1 METNNNTWMTHGK
14 HGNDRGDWPLS
25 IVVFEDDPYHFRL
38 LQHHLTAMNPN
49 HEIMGPLTTTEAG
62 KAFFSYH
69 QDVDLIIADISL
81 SDGLVFDALA
91 YAPDDIPVIFTTA
104 HKDYALEAFRHNSLC
119 YLLKPISE
127 RALAKAI
134 KRTMPLIRN
143 ARHDLGND
151 MPAHGTYGT
160 QHRHDFLVKTATGER
175 RVYAPMLRYVASEN
189 KSTYLHLIDGES
201 FTLDLTLEEL
211 ARQLDPVAFMR
222 VNRKYVVPK
231 EQVRGFE
238 HLANGRIRLELYG
251 DACPEII
258 VSRTHRNEVCEWLE
272 KQ

>member
-1 METNNNTWMTHGK
+1 
-14 HGNDRGDWPLS
+14 
-25 IVVFEDDPYHFRL
+25 
-38 LQHHLTAMNPN
+38 
-49 HEIMGPLTTTEAG
+49 
-62 KAFFSYH
+62 
-69 QDVDLIIADISL
+69 
-81 SDGLVFDALA
+81 
-91 YAPDDIPVIFTTA
+91 
-104 HKDYALEAFRHNSLC
+104 
-119 YLLKPISE
+119 
-127 RALAKAI
+127 
-134 KRTMPLIRN
+134 MPLIRN
-143 ARHDLGND
+143 AGHDSGND

-211 ARQLDPVAFMR
+211 AGQLDPGAFMR
-222 VNRKYVVPK
+222 ANRKYIIPK

-238 HLANGRIRLELYG
+238 HLANGRIRLALYG